1 MLIAIALVTLLNI
14 AASALSGFT
23 GFGMSSIVTPFLI
36 DFFPAAETFMF
47 TGLTHTIGSLW
58 MILFFRRSLNLRLL
72 LAFGIPGIIG
82 SFLGS
87 QISLAL
93 PRVLLIHFM
102 GIFLVLYVV
111 LVRWY
116 ARYHF
121 PAEMKFAILG
131 GSLAGFFAGVF
142 GFSGAIRALFLS
154 SFALPKEEYI
164 LTSHL
169 LELGVDITRSGTYL
183 AHGVVL
189 GSVLYWSLLLAPFTL
204 VIGAYVARS
213 LVMRASSHQF
223 ENIVTW
229 ALFIEGVRFVVFPS

>member
-1 MLIAIALVTLLNI
+1 MLIAILLVTVLNI
-14 AASALSGFT
+14 VASVLSGFT
-23 GFGMSSIVTPFLI
+23 GFGMSSIVTPFLV

-47 TGLTHTIGSLW
+47 TGLMHTIGSLW
-58 MILFFRRSLNLRLL
+58 IILLFRRNLNVRLL
-72 LAFGIPGIIG
+72 LAFGIPGVIG

-93 PRVLLIHFM
+93 PRLLLIRSM
-102 GIFLVLYVV
+102 GIFLVAYVI

-169 LELGVDITRSGTYL
+169 LELGIDVTRAGSYL

-189 GSVLYWSLLLAPFTL
+189 GPVLYWSLLLAPLTL
-204 VIGAYVARS
+204 VIGAYCARM
-213 LVMRASSHQF
+213 LVQHVSSHQF
-223 ENIVTW
+223 ENIITW
-229 ALFIEGVRFVVFPS
+229 ALFIEGVRFMVFPS